1 LEFIMQSLSV
11 SRVCAQSF
19 IVHSGRLVVASL
31 ALAAT
36 AALAVATESRATADT
51 AFGFQ
56 LGVNEAGLEFA
67 EGNFPGTLGT
77 NYVAPTA
84 AEIGYYAGKNMTIV
98 RLPFAWERLQPT
110 LSGAFDPTYLG
121 YIQTAVS
128 TMRSNGLMVLLDPHN
143 YSMYRL
149 SGQNRSHIGTSSVP
163 AAAFVDLWS
172 RLADLYKGDAG
183 VVFGLM
189 NEPKQWDDYGEEL
202 QCAEWAGYANQ
213 AIAAIRAK
221 TTQNWIFVPGNFW
234 TGAWSWTTAAD
245 TTGATNATAMASVVD
260 SAGKMA
266 FEVHQYLDTDY
277 SGTSDTCYASHGAA
291 DLASFTAWLRA
302 QPGRIGFIGEVGA
315 GSNTTCYTDLNGVFD
330 YVTANRDVWAGWTY
344 WASSNWYIQFS
355 IEPTNWANQSN
366 ATQLSLTPVDTAMM
380 TTVLKAQYASG
391 STGALAGDLNHNGR
405 IEGADLAIMLNGWG
419 AQPLGH
425 RADFNADRMVDG
437 VDLEFL
443 LTRWGAS
450 N

>member
-1 LEFIMQSLSV
+1 MQFLSV

-19 IVHSGRLVVASL
+19 VVLSGRLVVASL
-31 ALAAT
+31 AFAAT
-36 AALAVATESRATADT
+36 AALAVATEPRATADT
-51 AFGFQ
+51 AFGFR
-56 LGVNEAGLEFA
+56 LGVNAAGLEFA
-67 EGNFPGTLGT
+67 EGNFPGALGT

-149 SGQNRSHIGTSSVP
+149 SGQNRRHIGTSSVP

-189 NEPKQWDDYGEEL
+189 NEPVQWDDYGEEL
-202 QCAEWAGYANQ
+202 QCTEWAGYANQ

-221 TTQNWIFVPGNFW
+221 TTQNWIFVPGNFY
-234 TGAWSWTTAAD
+234 TGAWSWTTTAD

-266 FEVHQYLDTDY
+266 FEVHQYLDSNY
-277 SGTSDTCYASHGAA
+277 SGTSDTCDPNHGAA
-291 DLASFTAWLRA
+291 DLANFTAWLRA

-391 STGALAGDLNHNGR
+391 SSGALSADLNHNG
-405 IEGADLAIMLNGWG
+405 IVEGGDLAIMLNGWG
-419 AQPLGH
+419 SQPLRH
-425 RADFNADRMVDG
+425 RADFNADGMVDG
-437 VDLEFL
+437 VDLEFV

>member
-1 LEFIMQSLSV
+1 MQFLSV
-11 SRVCAQSF
+11 SRVCAPSF
-19 IVHSGRLVVASL
+19 FVHSGRSVVASL

-36 AALAVATESRATADT
+36 AALAVATEPRATADT
-51 AFGFQ
+51 AFGFR
-56 LGVNEAGLEFA
+56 LGVNAAGLEFA

-149 SGQNRSHIGTSSVP
+149 SGQNRRHIGTSSVP
-163 AAAFVDLWS
+163 ASAFVDLWS

-189 NEPKQWDDYGEEL
+189 NEPVQWDDYGEEL

-221 TTQNWIFVPGNFW
+221 TTQNWIFVPGNFY
-234 TGAWSWTTAAD
+234 TGAWSWTTTAD
-245 TTGATNATAMASVVD
+245 TTGTTNATAMANVVD

-266 FEVHQYLDTDY
+266 FEVHQYLDSDY
-277 SGTSDTCYASHGAA
+277 SGTSDTCDPNHGAA
-291 DLASFTAWLRA
+291 NLASFTAWLRA

-330 YVTANRDVWAGWTY
+330 YVTTNRDVWAGWTY
-344 WASSNWYIQFS
+344 WASSNWYIQYS
-355 IEPTNWANQSN
+355 IEPTNWANKSN
-366 ATQLSLTPVDTAMM
+366 ADQLSLTPVDTAMM

-391 STGALAGDLNHNGR
+391 SSGALSADLNHNG
-405 IEGADLAIMLNGWG
+405 IVEGGDLAIMLNGWG
-419 AQPLGH
+419 SQPLRH
-425 RADFNADRMVDG
+425 RADFNADGMVDG
-437 VDLEFL
+437 VDLEFV

>member
-1 LEFIMQSLSV
+1 
-11 SRVCAQSF
+11 
-19 IVHSGRLVVASL
+19 
-31 ALAAT
+31 
-36 AALAVATESRATADT
+36 
-51 AFGFQ
+51 
-56 LGVNEAGLEFA
+56 
-67 EGNFPGTLGT
+67 
-77 NYVAPTA
+77 
-84 AEIGYYAGKNMTIV
+84 MTIV

-149 SGQNRSHIGTSSVP
+149 SGQNRRHIGTSSVP

-189 NEPKQWDDYGEEL
+189 NEPVQWDDYGEEL
-202 QCAEWAGYANQ
+202 QCTEWAGYANQ

-221 TTQNWIFVPGNFW
+221 TTQNWIFVPGNFY
-234 TGAWSWTTAAD
+234 TGAWSWTTTAD

-266 FEVHQYLDTDY
+266 FEVHQYLDSNY
-277 SGTSDTCYASHGAA
+277 SGTSDTCDASHGAA
-291 DLASFTAWLRA
+291 DLANFTAWLRA
-302 QPGRIGFIGEVGA
+302 QSGRIGFIGEVGG
-315 GSNTTCYTDLNGVFD
+315 GSNTTCYDDLNGVFD

-344 WASSNWYIQFS
+344 WGSSNWALQFS
-355 IEPTNWANQSN
+355 IEPTNWGYQSN
-366 ATQLSLTPVDTAMM
+366 ATQLSLTPVDTVMM

-391 STGALAGDLNHNGR
+391 SSGALSADLNHNGSV
-405 IEGADLAIMLNGWG
+405 EGGDLAIMLNGWG
-419 AQPLGH
+419 SQPLGH
-425 RADFNADRMVDG
+425 RADFNSDGMVDG
-437 VDLEFL
+437 VDLEFV